1 VHPAPAA
8 QGQPIPSY
16 EDCMKLTLKLFTIL
30 LAAAALYFFT
40 IAFFIE

>member
-1 VHPAPAA
+1 
-8 QGQPIPSY
+8 
-16 EDCMKLTLKLFTIL
+16 MKLTLKLFTIL